1 MVLSTQGVEMNL
13 FRWTAAAGVLVVI
26 GACRDATAPISNSEL
41 GANQVRLTV
50 SASSSEVMRGLP
62 VDLHVALANEGTQA
76 VTLHFGDSCQIK
88 PYIRNAAGEIVLP
101 GGGAWGCAT
110 VLTNVTLAPGENFT
124 RDYVWTGSTDFASEM
139 PLRPLPPGRYLFS
152 AEVPAGETMLSAG
165 IEITL
170 K

>member
-1 MVLSTQGVEMNL
+1 MHL
-13 FRWTAAAGVLVVI
+13 FRLTAAAGVIVVI
-26 GACRDATAPISNSEL
+26 GACRDATSPISNTEL

-50 SASSSEVMRGLP
+50 SASSSEVVRGSP
-62 VDLHVALANEGTQA
+62 VALRVTLVNEGTQA
-76 VTLHFGDSCQIK
+76 ITLHFGDSCQIK

-101 GGGAWGCAT
+101 GGGAWGCLT
-110 VLTNVTLAPGENFT
+110 VLTSVTLAPLENIS

-152 AEVPAGETMLSAG
+152 AEVPAGETRLRAG
-165 IEITL
+165 VEITL